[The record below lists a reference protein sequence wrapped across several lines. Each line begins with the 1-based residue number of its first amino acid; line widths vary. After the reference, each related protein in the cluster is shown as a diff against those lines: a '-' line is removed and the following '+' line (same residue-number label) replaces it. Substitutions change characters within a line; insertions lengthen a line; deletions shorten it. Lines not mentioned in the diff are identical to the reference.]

1 MTRISRLV
9 LVATFV
15 LLGFLVPAVKADT
28 VVIGSNSSGSRYPF
42 GMDPSAAT
50 PSFPD
55 FVAGGT
61 YQQVYAASAFSGPV
75 TITQIAF
82 ASSGAFSSGAGLAN
96 FNFNLALSTSA
107 AAVGGLS
114 NNFAANRGGD
124 FAQVFT
130 GPLNVSLTANNQFD
144 LVIDITPFTYDPA
157 NGNLLMELSLNNT
170 TAYAGTT
177 LYFVAGFD
185 PNTSRV
191 VNPTGGTM
199 ATLAD
204 GFGLQTRFCTTEPT
218 PTPTPEP
225 ASMLLLGTG
234 IAGLAAGIRKRLSAR
249 Q

>member
-1 MTRISRLV
+1 MTRLSRLV

-42 GMDPSAAT
+42 GMDPAAAS

-82 ASSGAFSSGAGLAN
+82 ASSGAFSSGAGLAT
-96 FNFNLALSTSA
+96 FNFNIGLSTSA
-107 AAVGGLS
+107 AGVGALS
-114 NNFAANRGGD
+114 TTFAANRGGD

-130 GPLNVSLTANNQFD
+130 GPMNVALTANDQFD
-144 LVIDITPFTYDPA
+144 LVINITPFTYDPA
-157 NGNLLMELSLNNT
+157 NGNLLLDVTLNST
-170 TAYAGTT
+170 TGYAGST

-204 GFGLQTRFCTTEPT
+204 GFGLQTRFCTTDPA
-218 PTPTPEP
+218 PVPEP
-225 ASMLLLGTG
+225 ASILLLGTG
-234 IAGLAAGIRKRLSAR
+234 IAGLAGGIRKRLTVR
-249 Q
+249 R